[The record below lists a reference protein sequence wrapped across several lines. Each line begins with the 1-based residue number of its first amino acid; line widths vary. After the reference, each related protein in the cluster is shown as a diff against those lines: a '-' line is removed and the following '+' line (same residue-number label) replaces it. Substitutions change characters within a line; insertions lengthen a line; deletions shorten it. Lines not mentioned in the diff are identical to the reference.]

1 MLAAADPGLVGG
13 RLPGVF
19 AAEPGLVGA
28 LPVVGDEAAT
38 TLGVIILGWE
48 SLLMLSCR
56 AFEDGRRRAEL
67 LSTVVGRAV
76 RVLGA
81 VAGRLLVVEEALLVV
96 GFVAAD
102 VGLWLIGVLEAKLPP
117 DGRLLVVVV
126 LLLPVLPGV
135 LFPLLAGVLLIGA
148 LEVVVGVL
156 VPVAGVLAPVVGGL
170 VAAGFVGAD
179 RAARGTLGVDGF
191 AGAALGTAAFAGG
204 VGRGAA
210 AVLPAAL
217 PASNFFAAGF
227 PAGVF
232 AAGFF
237 FSSLEAVEATAATT
251 AAAATEPAAAA
262 TSGFIEL
269 LSLSSSLSAAAG

>member
-19 AAEPGLVGA
+19 AADPGLVGA

-81 VAGRLLVVEEALLVV
+81 VAGRLLVVVVVV

-102 VGLWLIGVLEAKLPP
+102 VGLWLIGVLLAKLPP

-126 LLLPVLPGV
+126 LLLPVLAGV

-237 FSSLEAVEATAATT
+237 FSSLEAVEATAATA

-262 TSGFIEL
+262 TSGFTEL

>member
-19 AAEPGLVGA
+19 AADPGLVGA

-81 VAGRLLVVEEALLVV
+81 VAGRLLVVVVVV

-102 VGLWLIGVLEAKLPP
+102 VGLWLIGVLPAKLPP

-126 LLLPVLPGV
+126 FLLPVLPGV

-156 VPVAGVLAPVVGGL
+156 VPLAGVLAPVLGGL

-227 PAGVF
+227 AAGVF

-237 FSSLEAVEATAATT
+237 FSSLEAVEATAATA

-262 TSGFIEL
+262 ITGFIEL

>member
-81 VAGRLLVVEEALLVV
+81 VAGRLLVVEVLLVV

>member
-19 AAEPGLVGA
+19 AADPGLVGA

-81 VAGRLLVVEEALLVV
+81 VAGRLLVVEVLLVV

-102 VGLWLIGVLEAKLPP
+102 VGLWLIGVLAAKLPP
-117 DGRLLVVVV
+117 DGRLLVVV
-126 LLLPVLPGV
+126 LLLPVLAGV

-227 PAGVF
+227 AAGVF

-237 FSSLEAVEATAATT
+237 FSSLEAVEATAATA

-262 TSGFIEL
+262 ITGFIEL

>member
-1 MLAAADPGLVGG
+1 LLAAADPGLVGG

-19 AAEPGLVGA
+19 AADPGLVGA

-81 VAGRLLVVEEALLVV
+81 VAGRLLVVEVLLVV

-126 LLLPVLPGV
+126 LLLPVLAGV

-156 VPVAGVLAPVVGGL
+156 APVAGVLAPVVGGL

-227 PAGVF
+227 AAGVF

-237 FSSLEAVEATAATT
+237 FSSLEAVEATAATA

-262 TSGFIEL
+262 TTGFIEL

>member
-19 AAEPGLVGA
+19 AADPGLVGA

-81 VAGRLLVVEEALLVV
+81 VAGRLLVVEVLLVV

-102 VGLWLIGVLEAKLPP
+102 VGLWLIGVLLAKLPP

-156 VPVAGVLAPVVGGL
+156 VPLAGVLAPVVGGL

-191 AGAALGTAAFAGG
+191 AGAALGTAAFAG
-204 VGRGAA
+204 AA

-227 PAGVF
+227 AAGVF

-262 TSGFIEL
+262 TTGFIEL

>member
-81 VAGRLLVVEEALLVV
+81 VAGRLLVVVVVV

-102 VGLWLIGVLEAKLPP
+102 VGLWLIGVLAAKLPP
-117 DGRLLVVVV
+117 DGRLLVVV
-126 LLLPVLPGV
+126 LLLPVLAGV

-156 VPVAGVLAPVVGGL
+156 APVAGVLAPVVGGL

-227 PAGVF
+227 AAGVF

-237 FSSLEAVEATAATT
+237 FSSLEAVEATAATA

-262 TSGFIEL
+262 ITGFIEL

>member
-81 VAGRLLVVEEALLVV
+81 VAGRLLVVEVLLVV

-102 VGLWLIGVLEAKLPP
+102 VGLWLIGVLPAKLPP
-117 DGRLLVVVV
+117 DGRLLVVV

-204 VGRGAA
+204 VGREAA

-227 PAGVF
+227 AAGVF

-237 FSSLEAVEATAATT
+237 FSSLEAVEATAATA

-262 TSGFIEL
+262 ITGFIEL

>member
-19 AAEPGLVGA
+19 AADPGLVGA

-81 VAGRLLVVEEALLVV
+81 VAGRLLVVVV
-96 GFVAAD
+96 VAGFVAAD
-102 VGLWLIGVLEAKLPP
+102 VGLWLIGVLAAKLPP

-126 LLLPVLPGV
+126 LLLPVLAGV

-156 VPVAGVLAPVVGGL
+156 VPLAGVLAPVVGSL

-227 PAGVF
+227 AAGVF

-262 TSGFIEL
+262 ASGFTEL

>member
-81 VAGRLLVVEEALLVV
+81 VAGRLLVVEVLLVV

-102 VGLWLIGVLEAKLPP
+102 VGLWLIGVLAAKLPP

-156 VPVAGVLAPVVGGL
+156 VPVAGVLGPVVGGL

-179 RAARGTLGVDGF
+179 RAARGTLGIDGF

-237 FSSLEAVEATAATT
+237 FSSLEAVEATAATA

-262 TSGFIEL
+262 ITGFIEL

>member
-1 MLAAADPGLVGG
+1 LLAAADPGLVGG

-81 VAGRLLVVEEALLVV
+81 VAGRLLVVVVVV

-102 VGLWLIGVLEAKLPP
+102 VGLWLIGVLAAKLPP
-117 DGRLLVVVV
+117 DGRLLVVV
-126 LLLPVLPGV
+126 LLPVVLAGV

-156 VPVAGVLAPVVGGL
+156 APVAGVLAPVVGGL

-227 PAGVF
+227 AAGVF

-237 FSSLEAVEATAATT
+237 FSSLEAVEATAATA

-262 TSGFIEL
+262 TTGFIEL

>member
-56 AFEDGRRRAEL
+56 AFDDGRRRAEL

-81 VAGRLLVVEEALLVV
+81 VAGRLLVVEVLLVV

-227 PAGVF
+227 AAGVF

-237 FSSLEAVEATAATT
+237 FSSLEAVEATAATA

-262 TSGFIEL
+262 TTGFIEL

>member
-81 VAGRLLVVEEALLVV
+81 VAGRLLVVEVLLVV

-102 VGLWLIGVLEAKLPP
+102 VGLWLIGVLVAKLPP

-237 FSSLEAVEATAATT
+237 FSSLEAVEATAATA

-262 TSGFIEL
+262 TTGFIEL

>member
-1 MLAAADPGLVGG
+1 M
-13 RLPGVF
+13 
-19 AAEPGLVGA
+19 
-28 LPVVGDEAAT
+28 
-38 TLGVIILGWE
+38 
-48 SLLMLSCR
+48 
-56 AFEDGRRRAEL
+56 
-67 LSTVVGRAV
+67 STVVGRAV

-81 VAGRLLVVEEALLVV
+81 VAGRLLVVEVLLVV

-102 VGLWLIGVLEAKLPP
+102 VGLWLIGVLAAKLPP

-227 PAGVF
+227 AAGVF

-237 FSSLEAVEATAATT
+237 FSSLEAVEATAATA

-262 TSGFIEL
+262 ITGFIEL

>member
-81 VAGRLLVVEEALLVV
+81 VAGRLLVVEEALLVA

-102 VGLWLIGVLEAKLPP
+102 VGLWLIGVLAAKLPP
-117 DGRLLVVVV
+117 DGRLLVVV

-237 FSSLEAVEATAATT
+237 FSSLEAVEATAATA

>member
-81 VAGRLLVVEEALLVV
+81 VAGRLLVVEEALLVA

-117 DGRLLVVVV
+117 DGRLLVVV

-237 FSSLEAVEATAATT
+237 FSSLEAVEATAATA

>member
-1 MLAAADPGLVGG
+1 
-13 RLPGVF
+13 
-19 AAEPGLVGA
+19 
-28 LPVVGDEAAT
+28 
-38 TLGVIILGWE
+38 
-48 SLLMLSCR
+48 MLSCR

-81 VAGRLLVVEEALLVV
+81 VAGRLLVVVVVV

-102 VGLWLIGVLEAKLPP
+102 VGLWLIGVLAAKLPP
-117 DGRLLVVVV
+117 DGRLLVVV

-227 PAGVF
+227 AAGVF

-237 FSSLEAVEATAATT
+237 FSSLEAVEATAATAA

-262 TSGFIEL
+262 ITGFIEL

>member
-81 VAGRLLVVEEALLVV
+81 VAGRLLVVEVLLVV

-102 VGLWLIGVLEAKLPP
+102 VGLWLIGVLPAKLPP
-117 DGRLLVVVV
+117 DGRLLVVV
-126 LLLPVLPGV
+126 LLPVVLDGV

-204 VGRGAA
+204 VGREAA

-227 PAGVF
+227 AAGVF

-237 FSSLEAVEATAATT
+237 FSSLEAVEATAATA

-262 TSGFIEL
+262 ITGFIEL

>member
-81 VAGRLLVVEEALLVV
+81 VAGRLLVVEVLLVV

-262 TSGFIEL
+262 TTGFIEL

>member
-19 AAEPGLVGA
+19 AADPGLVGA

-48 SLLMLSCR
+48 SLLMLSWR

-81 VAGRLLVVEEALLVV
+81 VAGRLLVVVVVV

-102 VGLWLIGVLEAKLPP
+102 VGLWLIGVLAAKLPP

-156 VPVAGVLAPVVGGL
+156 VPVAGVLGPVVGGL

-191 AGAALGTAAFAGG
+191 AGAALDTAAFAGG

-227 PAGVF
+227 AAGVF

-237 FSSLEAVEATAATT
+237 FSSLEAVEATAATA

-262 TSGFIEL
+262 ITGFIEL
-269 LSLSSSLSAAAG
+269 LSL

>member
-81 VAGRLLVVEEALLVV
+81 VAGRLLVVEVLLVV

-126 LLLPVLPGV
+126 LLLPVLAGV

-227 PAGVF
+227 AAGVF

-237 FSSLEAVEATAATT
+237 FSSLEAVEATAATA

-262 TSGFIEL
+262 TTGFIEL

>member
-81 VAGRLLVVEEALLVV
+81 VAGRLLVVVVVV

-102 VGLWLIGVLEAKLPP
+102 VGLWLIGVLAVKLPP
-117 DGRLLVVVV
+117 DGRLLVVV
-126 LLLPVLPGV
+126 LLLPVLAGV

-227 PAGVF
+227 AAGVF

-237 FSSLEAVEATAATT
+237 FSSLEAVEATAATA

-262 TSGFIEL
+262 TTGFIEL

>member
-48 SLLMLSCR
+48 SLLMLSWR

-81 VAGRLLVVEEALLVV
+81 VAGRLLVVEVLLVV

-102 VGLWLIGVLEAKLPP
+102 VGLWLIGVLAAKLPP
-117 DGRLLVVVV
+117 DGRLLVVV
-126 LLLPVLPGV
+126 LLPVVLAGV

-227 PAGVF
+227 AAGVF

-237 FSSLEAVEATAATT
+237 FSSLEAVEATAATAA

-262 TSGFIEL
+262 ITGFIEL

>member
-81 VAGRLLVVEEALLVV
+81 VAGRLLVVVV
-96 GFVAAD
+96 VAGFVAAD
-102 VGLWLIGVLEAKLPP
+102 VGLWLIGVLAAKLPP

-126 LLLPVLPGV
+126 LLLPVLAGV

-227 PAGVF
+227 AAGVF

-237 FSSLEAVEATAATT
+237 FSSLEAVEATAAT
-251 AAAATEPAAAA
+251 AATEPAAAA
-262 TSGFIEL
+262 TTGFIEL

>member
-81 VAGRLLVVEEALLVV
+81 VAGRLLVVEVLLVV

-102 VGLWLIGVLEAKLPP
+102 VGLWLIGVLAAKLPP

>member
-19 AAEPGLVGA
+19 AADPGLVGA

-81 VAGRLLVVEEALLVV
+81 VAGRLLVVVVVV

-102 VGLWLIGVLEAKLPP
+102 VGLWLIGVLAAKLPP

-191 AGAALGTAAFAGG
+191 AGAAFGTAAFAGG

-227 PAGVF
+227 AAGVF

>member
-1 MLAAADPGLVGG
+1 
-13 RLPGVF
+13 
-19 AAEPGLVGA
+19 

-81 VAGRLLVVEEALLVV
+81 VAGRLLVVEVLLVV

-102 VGLWLIGVLEAKLPP
+102 VGLWLIGVLAAKLPP
-117 DGRLLVVVV
+117 DGRLLVVV
-126 LLLPVLPGV
+126 LLPVVLAGV

-227 PAGVF
+227 AAGVF

-237 FSSLEAVEATAATT
+237 FSSLEAVEATAATAA

-262 TSGFIEL
+262 ITGFIEL

>member
-1 MLAAADPGLVGG
+1 LLAAADPGLVGG

-102 VGLWLIGVLEAKLPP
+102 VGLWLIGVLAAKLPP
-117 DGRLLVVVV
+117 DGRLLVVV
-126 LLLPVLPGV
+126 LLPVVLAGV

-227 PAGVF
+227 AAGVF

-237 FSSLEAVEATAATT
+237 FSSLEAVEDTAATT

>member
-1 MLAAADPGLVGG
+1 LLAAADPGLVGG

-48 SLLMLSCR
+48 SLLMLSWR

-81 VAGRLLVVEEALLVV
+81 VAGRLLVVVVVV

-102 VGLWLIGVLEAKLPP
+102 VGLWLIGVLPAKLPP
-117 DGRLLVVVV
+117 DGRLLVVV

-156 VPVAGVLAPVVGGL
+156 VPVAGVLGPVVGGL

-227 PAGVF
+227 AAGVF

-237 FSSLEAVEATAATT
+237 FSSLEAVEATAAVAAA

-262 TSGFIEL
+262 ITGFIEL

>member
-81 VAGRLLVVEEALLVV
+81 VAGRLLVVEVLLVA

-156 VPVAGVLAPVVGGL
+156 VPLAGVLAPVVGGL

-237 FSSLEAVEATAATT
+237 FSSLEAVEATAATA

>member
-1 MLAAADPGLVGG
+1 LLAAADPGLVGG

-19 AAEPGLVGA
+19 AADPGLVGA

-81 VAGRLLVVEEALLVV
+81 VAGRLLVVEVLLVV

-102 VGLWLIGVLEAKLPP
+102 VGLWLIGVLAAKLPP

-126 LLLPVLPGV
+126 LLLPVLAGV

-227 PAGVF
+227 AAGVF

-237 FSSLEAVEATAATT
+237 FSSLEAVEATAAVA

-262 TSGFIEL
+262 ITGFIEL

>member
-81 VAGRLLVVEEALLVV
+81 VAGRLLVVEVLLVV

-102 VGLWLIGVLEAKLPP
+102 VGLWLIGVLAARLPP

-237 FSSLEAVEATAATT
+237 FSSLEAVEATAAT
-251 AAAATEPAAAA
+251 AAAEATEPAAAA

>member
-81 VAGRLLVVEEALLVV
+81 VAGRLLVVVVVV

-102 VGLWLIGVLEAKLPP
+102 VGLWLIGVLAAKLPP

-237 FSSLEAVEATAATT
+237 FSSLEAVEATAATA

-262 TSGFIEL
+262 TTGFIEL

>member
-1 MLAAADPGLVGG
+1 LLAAADPGLVGG

-81 VAGRLLVVEEALLVV
+81 VAGRLLVVEVLLVV

-102 VGLWLIGVLEAKLPP
+102 VGLWLIGVLAVKLPP
-117 DGRLLVVVV
+117 AGRLLVVVV
-126 LLLPVLPGV
+126 LLLPVLAGV

-156 VPVAGVLAPVVGGL
+156 VPVAGVLGPVVGGL

-227 PAGVF
+227 AAGVF

-237 FSSLEAVEATAATT
+237 FSSLEAVEATAATA

-262 TSGFIEL
+262 ITGFIEL

>member
-1 MLAAADPGLVGG
+1 LLAAADPGLVGG

-56 AFEDGRRRAEL
+56 AFEEGRRRAEL

-81 VAGRLLVVEEALLVV
+81 VAGRLLVVVVVV

-102 VGLWLIGVLEAKLPP
+102 VGLWLIGVLPAKLPP
-117 DGRLLVVVV
+117 DGRLLVVV

-237 FSSLEAVEATAATT
+237 FSSLEAVEATAATA

-262 TSGFIEL
+262 ITGFTEL

>member
-81 VAGRLLVVEEALLVV
+81 VAGRLLVVVVVV

-102 VGLWLIGVLEAKLPP
+102 VGLWLIGVLAAKLPP
-117 DGRLLVVVV
+117 DGRLLVVV
-126 LLLPVLPGV
+126 LLPVVLAGV

-156 VPVAGVLAPVVGGL
+156 VPVAGVLGPVVGGL

-237 FSSLEAVEATAATT
+237 FSSLEAVEATAATA

-262 TSGFIEL
+262 TTGFIEL

>member
-19 AAEPGLVGA
+19 AAEPGRVGA

-81 VAGRLLVVEEALLVV
+81 VAGRLLVVEVLLVV

-102 VGLWLIGVLEAKLPP
+102 VGLWLIGVLEVKLPP

-237 FSSLEAVEATAATT
+237 FSSLEAVEATAATA

-262 TSGFIEL
+262 TTGFTEL

>member
-81 VAGRLLVVEEALLVV
+81 VAGRLLVVVVVV

>member
-81 VAGRLLVVEEALLVV
+81 VAGRLLVVEVLLVV

-102 VGLWLIGVLEAKLPP
+102 VGLWLIGVLAAKLPP

-156 VPVAGVLAPVVGGL
+156 VPLAGVLAPVVGGL